1 VHPFDHV
8 LLLLFAVVQPV
19 ASVISFRRYVA
30 RGPDPDRVRLYRRTL
45 ALEWSA
51 LAVLSAGWMG
61 LGRSGASLGFV
72 APAGA
77 GFWAG
82 AALVLLLIAVLVQAW
97 RSARRL
103 DEAGRRK
110 QISALGK
117 LVHFLPRTGRDYGYF
132 ALVSVTA
139 GIVEE
144 VVYRGFLL
152 WYLSLHLPL
161 WAAVLVSSVIFGA
174 GHSYQGPAAALRTGL
189 AGLAFAILYVVSGSI
204 WLPIVAHAAVD
215 LLQGAMIFEVLRGSP
230 EAPGP
235 ETAGAPATRAHRCGS
250 GTPGRE

>member
-1 VHPFDHV
+1 MHPFDHV
-8 LLLLFAVVQPV
+8 LVVLFALVQPFF
-19 ASVISFRRYVA
+19 SVFSFRRYVA
-30 RGPDPDRVRLYRRTL
+30 RGPDADRIRLYRRTL

-51 LAVLSAGWMG
+51 LAVLGAGWIA
-61 LGRSGASLGFV
+61 LGRSGAALGFV
-72 APAGA
+72 APAGM

-82 AALVLLLIAVLVQAW
+82 AALVVLLLAVLVQAW

-117 LVHFLPRTGRDYGYF
+117 LVHFLPRTGRDYRYF
-132 ALVSVTA
+132 ALLSVTA

-144 VVYRGFLL
+144 ILYRGFLL

-161 WAAVLVSSVIFGA
+161 WAAVLASSIIFGA
-174 GHSYQGPAAALRTGL
+174 GHSYQGPAAAMRTGL
-189 AGLAFAILYVVSGSI
+189 AGFAFAILYVASGSI

-215 LLQGAMIFEVLRGSP
+215 LLQGATIFEILRRSP
-230 EAPGP
+230 EAP
-235 ETAGAPATRAHRCGS
+235 ATPAHRCGS
-250 GTPGRE
+250 GTRGRE

>member
-1 VHPFDHV
+1 MHPFDHV
-8 LLLLFAVVQPV
+8 LMLLFAVVQPV
-19 ASVISFRRYVA
+19 ASVVSFRRYVA
-30 RGPDPDRVRLYRRTL
+30 RGPDADRVRLYRRTL
-45 ALEWSA
+45 LLEWS
-51 LAVLSAGWMG
+51 LLVVLGAGWIA
-61 LGRSGASLGFV
+61 LERSGASLGFV
-72 APAGA
+72 APAGT

-82 AALVLLLIAVLVQAW
+82 AVLVLLLVAVLLQAW

-117 LVHFLPRTGRDYGYF
+117 LVHFLPRTGRDYRYF
-132 ALVSVTA
+132 ALLSVTA

-144 VVYRGFLL
+144 IVYRGFLL

-161 WAAVLVSSVIFGA
+161 WAAVLASSVIFGA

-215 LLQGAMIFEVLRGSP
+215 LLQGATIFEILRRSP
-230 EAPGP
+230 EAPP
-235 ETAGAPATRAHRCGS
+235 TPARRCGS
-250 GTPGRE
+250 ETPGRG